1 MVNLIYYELFKT
13 YAKWRTYIGFIVVVV
28 IIPLVLWAMKVEGGR
43 FIQYQMRTLQN
54 DFFVTGNLFNGWII
68 AQLIMN
74 SLWVHVPF
82 LISLVAGD
90 QLAGEAT
97 GGTFRLILIRPV
109 SRAQILNS
117 KYVTTLLYTASLV
130 CSIALLSVGLGL
142 LIFGSGDLLAI
153 DRDMLTILPESEM
166 WSRFALAYGLAIVSM
181 WVVASLAFLFSSF
194 VENAIGPIIAT
205 MAVVVALLIISN
217 LPVESFE
224 PVKPYLFTTYQNVW
238 QQAFKNP
245 IDWEII
251 GKSCAVLGATL
262 LDFGSSRF
270 LSFTKRYTFV
280 K

>member
-1 MVNLIYYELFKT
+1 MINLIYYELFKT

-28 IIPLVLWAMKVEGGR
+28 IIPLVMWAMKAEGGR
-43 FIQYQMRTLQN
+43 FIQYQMKTLQS
-54 DFFVTGNLFNGWII
+54 DFFITGNLFNGWVI

-97 GGTFRLILIRPV
+97 AGTFRLTLIRPV
-109 SRAQILNS
+109 SRDRILNS
-117 KYVTTLLYTASLV
+117 KYITTLLYTASLV

-142 LIFGSGDLLAI
+142 ALFGSGDLLAI
-153 DRDMLTILPESEM
+153 DRDTLTILPESQM
-166 WSRFALAYGLAIVSM
+166 WTRFALAYGLAIVSM

-205 MAVVVALLIISN
+205 MAVVVALLVISN
-217 LPVESFE
+217 LPVELFE
-224 PVKPYLFTTYQNVW
+224 PVKPFLFTTYQNVW

-245 IDWEII
+245 LDWGLI
-251 GKSCAVLGATL
+251 GKSCAVLAAYNIGFWAITL
-262 LDFGSSRF
+262 FVFRKKDI
-270 LSFTKRYTFV
+270 LS
-280 K
+280 

>member
-1 MVNLIYYELFKT
+1 MFNLIYYELFKT
-13 YAKWRTYIGFIVVVV
+13 YAKWRTYIGFIAVAV
-28 IIPLVLWAMKVEGGR
+28 IIPLVMWGMKVEGGR

-54 DFFVTGNLFNGWII
+54 DFFITGNLFNGWII

-97 GGTFRLILIRPV
+97 AGTFRLILIRPV
-109 SRAQILNS
+109 SRTSILNS
-117 KYVTTLLYTASLV
+117 KYVTTLLYAASLV
-130 CSIALLSVGLGL
+130 CAIAALSVGLGL

-153 DRDMLTILPESEM
+153 DRDMLAILPEAQL
-166 WSRFALAYGLAIVSM
+166 WSRFALAYGLAILAM

-205 MAVVVALLIISN
+205 MAVVIGLLIISN

-245 IDWEII
+245 IDWGNI
-251 GKSCAVLGATL
+251 GKSASVLVSYSIAFWL
-262 LDFGSSRF
+262 VALFVFRRKDI
-270 LSFTKRYTFV
+270 LS
-280 K
+280 

>member
-1 MVNLIYYELFKT
+1 MLNLIYYELFKT
-13 YAKWRTYIGFIVVVV
+13 YAKWRTYIGFIAIVV
-28 IIPLVLWAMKVEGGR
+28 IIPLVMWAMKVEGGR
-43 FIQYQMRTLQN
+43 FIQYQMRSLQN
-54 DFFVTGNLFNGWII
+54 DFFITGNLFNGWII

-97 GGTFRLILIRPV
+97 AGTFRLILIRPV
-109 SRAQILNS
+109 SRTRILNS
-117 KYVTTLLYTASLV
+117 KYITTLLYTVSLV

-153 DRDMLTILPESEM
+153 DRDMLAILPEEQM
-166 WSRFALAYGLAIVSM
+166 WWRFALSYALAILAM
-181 WVVASLAFLFSSF
+181 WVIASLAFLFSSF

-205 MAVVVALLIISN
+205 MAVVVGLLIISN

-224 PVKPYLFTTYQNVW
+224 PIKPFLFTTYENAW

-245 IDWEII
+245 VDWQHII
-251 GKSCAVLGATL
+251 KSALILAAYCIAFWLTVLFVFRRK
-262 LDFGSSRF
+262 DI
-270 LSFTKRYTFV
+270 LS
-280 K
+280 

>member
-1 MVNLIYYELFKT
+1 MFNLIYYELFKT

-28 IIPLVLWAMKVEGGR
+28 IIPLVMWAMKVEGGR

-97 GGTFRLILIRPV
+97 AGTFRLILIRPV
-109 SRAQILNS
+109 SRTRILNS
-117 KYVTTLLYTASLV
+117 KYITTLLYTASLIF
-130 CSIALLSVGLGL
+130 SIALLSVGFGL

-153 DRDMLTILPESEM
+153 DRDTLTILPEAEL
-166 WSRFALAYGLAIVSM
+166 WTRFALAYGLAIVSM
-181 WVVASLAFLFSSF
+181 CVVASLAFLFSSF

-245 IDWEII
+245 IDWGTI
-251 GKSCAVLGATL
+251 GKSCAILAAYIVGFWLITL
-262 LDFGSSRF
+262 FVFRRKDI
-270 LSFTKRYTFV
+270 LS
-280 K
+280 

>member
-1 MVNLIYYELFKT
+1 MFNLIYYELFKT
-13 YAKWRTYIGFIVVVV
+13 YAKWRTYIGFIAVAA
-28 IIPLVLWAMKVEGGR
+28 IIPLVMWGMKVEGGK

-54 DFFVTGNLFNGWII
+54 EFFISGNLFNGWII

-97 GGTFRLILIRPV
+97 AGTFRLILIRPV
-109 SRAQILNS
+109 SRTNILNS

-130 CSIALLSVGLGL
+130 LAIAVFSVGLGL

-153 DRDMLTILPESEM
+153 DRDMLTILPEAQL
-166 WSRFALAYGLAIVSM
+166 WSRFGLAYGLAIVAM

-205 MAVVVALLIISN
+205 MAVVVGMLIISN

-224 PVKPYLFTTYQNVW
+224 SVKPYLFTTYQNAW
-238 QQAFKNP
+238 QQAFKSP
-245 IDWEII
+245 IDWGTI
-251 GKSCAVLGATL
+251 GKSVIVLTGYSVGFWLITL
-262 LDFGSSRF
+262 FVFRRKDI
-270 LSFTKRYTFV
+270 LS
-280 K
+280 

>member
-1 MVNLIYYELFKT
+1 MINLIYYELFKT
-13 YAKWRTYIGFIVVVV
+13 YAKWRTYIGFIAVVVL
-28 IIPLVLWAMKVEGGR
+28 IPLVMWAMKVEGGR

-54 DFFVTGNLFNGWII
+54 DFFITGNLFNGWII

-97 GGTFRLILIRPV
+97 AGTFRLILIRPV
-109 SRAQILNS
+109 SRARVLNS
-117 KYVTTLLYTASLV
+117 KFVITLLYTASLV
-130 CSIALLSVGLGL
+130 LAIALLSVGLGL
-142 LIFGSGDLLAI
+142 LIFGSGDLLSI

-166 WSRFALAYGLAIVSM
+166 WSRFALAYGLAILSM

-205 MAVVVALLIISN
+205 MAVIVGLLIISN
-217 LPVESFE
+217 LPVNSFE
-224 PVKPYLFTTYQNVW
+224 PIKPYLFTTYENVW

-245 IDWEII
+245 LDWEKIVR
-251 GKSCAVLGATL
+251 SCSILAAYSAGFWLTTL
-262 LDFGSSRF
+262 FVFRRKDI
-270 LSFTKRYTFV
+270 LS
-280 K
+280 

>member
-1 MVNLIYYELFKT
+1 MFNLIYYELFKT
-13 YAKWRTYIGFIVVVV
+13 YAKWRTYIGFIAVIV
-28 IIPLVLWAMKVEGGR
+28 IIPLVMWAMKVEGGR
-43 FIQYQMRTLQN
+43 FIQYQMRSLQN
-54 DFFVTGNLFNGWII
+54 DFFITGNLFNGWVI

-97 GGTFRLILIRPV
+97 AGTFRLTLIRPV
-109 SRAQILNS
+109 SRGRILNS
-117 KYVTTLLYTASLV
+117 KYITTLLYTASLV
-130 CSIALLSVGLGL
+130 ASIAILSIGLGL

-153 DRDMLTILPESEM
+153 DRDMLTILPESQM
-166 WSRFALAYGLAIVSM
+166 WPRFALAYGLGILSM

-205 MAVVVALLIISN
+205 MAVMVCLLVISN
-217 LPVESFE
+217 LPVESVE

-245 IDWEII
+245 LDWGTIV
-251 GKSCAVLGATL
+251 KSCSVLAANCVGFWLITL
-262 LDFGSSRF
+262 FVFRHKDI
-270 LSFTKRYTFV
+270 LS
-280 K
+280 

>member
-1 MVNLIYYELFKT
+1 MFNLIYYELFKT
-13 YAKWRTYIGFIVVVV
+13 YAKWRTYIGFLVIAV
-28 IIPLVLWAMKVEGGR
+28 IIPLVMWGMKVEGGR

-54 DFFVTGNLFNGWII
+54 DFFITGNLFNGWII

-97 GGTFRLILIRPV
+97 AGTFRLILIRPV
-109 SRAQILNS
+109 SRTRILNS

-130 CSIALLSVGLGL
+130 CTIALFSVGLGL

-153 DRDMLTILPESEM
+153 DRDMLTILPESQM
-166 WSRFALAYGLAIVSM
+166 WSRFVLAYSLAILAM

-205 MAVVVALLIISN
+205 MAVVIALLIISN
-217 LPVESFE
+217 LPVETFE
-224 PVKPYLFTTYQNVW
+224 PIKPYLFTTYQNVW

-245 IDWEII
+245 VDWDVIL
-251 GKSCAVLGATL
+251 KSGSVLAGYSVGFWLITL
-262 LDFGSSRF
+262 FVFRRKDI
-270 LSFTKRYTFV
+270 LS
-280 K
+280 

>member
-1 MVNLIYYELFKT
+1 MINLIYYELFKT
-13 YAKWRTYIGFIVVVV
+13 YAKWRTYIGFIAVVV
-28 IIPLVLWAMKVEGGR
+28 IIPLVMWAMKVEGGR
-43 FIQYQMRTLQN
+43 FIQYQMRSLQN
-54 DFFVTGNLFNGWII
+54 DFFITGNLFNGWII

-97 GGTFRLILIRPV
+97 AGTFRLILIRPV
-109 SRAQILNS
+109 SRERILNS
-117 KYVTTLLYTASLV
+117 KYITTLLYTASLV
-130 CSIALLSVGLGL
+130 CSIALLSIGLGL

-153 DRDMLTILPESEM
+153 DREMLTILPESQM
-166 WSRFALAYGLAIVSM
+166 WPRFALAYGLGILSM

-205 MAVVVALLIISN
+205 MAVMVAFLVISN
-217 LPVESFE
+217 LPVETFE

-245 IDWEII
+245 IDWENIA
-251 GKSCAVLGATL
+251 KSCSVLSAHCAGFWLITL
-262 LDFGSSRF
+262 FVFRHKDI
-270 LSFTKRYTFV
+270 LS
-280 K
+280 

>member
-1 MVNLIYYELFKT
+1 MINLIYYELFKT

-28 IIPLVLWAMKVEGGR
+28 LIPLVMWAMKVEGGR
-43 FIQYQMRTLQN
+43 FIQFQMRTLQN
-54 DFFVTGNLFNGWII
+54 DFFITGNLFNGWII

-82 LISLVAGD
+82 LITLVAGD

-97 GGTFRLILIRPV
+97 AGTFRLILIRPV
-109 SRAQILNS
+109 SRTRILNS
-117 KYVTTLLYTASLV
+117 KFITTLLYTTSIVLT
-130 CSIALLSVGLGL
+130 IALLSVGLGL

-153 DRDMLTILPESEM
+153 DRDTLTILPESEM
-166 WSRFALAYGLAIVSM
+166 WSRFALAYGLAILSM

-205 MAVVVALLIISN
+205 MAVIIALLIISN

-224 PVKPYLFTTYQNVW
+224 PIKPYLFTTYENVW

-245 IDWEII
+245 LDWARIA
-251 GKSCAVLGATL
+251 KSCSVLAGYSAGFWLITL
-262 LDFGSSRF
+262 FVFRRKDI
-270 LSFTKRYTFV
+270 LS
-280 K
+280 

>member
-1 MVNLIYYELFKT
+1 MVTLIYYELFKT

-142 LIFGSGDLLAI
+142 LMFGSGDLLAI
-153 DRDMLTILPESEM
+153 DRDTLTILPESEM
-166 WSRFALAYGLAIVSM
+166 WSRFALAYGLAILSM

-205 MAVVVALLIISN
+205 MAVVIALLIISN

-245 IDWEII
+245 IDWGTI
-251 GKSCAVLGATL
+251 GKSCAVLGAYVVGFWLITFFVFRRK
-262 LDFGSSRF
+262 DI
-270 LSFTKRYTFV
+270 LS
-280 K
+280 

>member
-1 MVNLIYYELFKT
+1 MINLIYYELFKT
-13 YAKWRTYIGFIVVVV
+13 YAKWRTYIGFIVVLV
-28 IIPLVLWAMKVEGGR
+28 IIPLVMWAMKVEGGR

-54 DFFVTGNLFNGWII
+54 DFFITGNLFNGWII

-97 GGTFRLILIRPV
+97 AGTFRLILIRPV
-109 SRAQILNS
+109 SRTRILNA
-117 KYVTTLLYTASLV
+117 KYITTLLYTSSLV
-130 CSIALLSVGLGL
+130 VAIALMSVGLGL

-166 WSRFALAYGLAIVSM
+166 WSRFALAYGLAILSM

-205 MAVVVALLIISN
+205 MAVFVGLLIISN
-217 LPVESFE
+217 LPVDSFE
-224 PVKPYLFTTYQNVW
+224 TIKPYLFTTYENVW
-238 QQAFKNP
+238 LQAFKNP
-245 IDWEII
+245 IDWGRI
-251 GKSCAVLGATL
+251 GRSCAILAGYSIGFWLITL
-262 LDFGSSRF
+262 FVFRRKDI
-270 LSFTKRYTFV
+270 LS
-280 K
+280 

>member
-1 MVNLIYYELFKT
+1 MINLIYYELFRT

-28 IIPLVLWAMKVEGGR
+28 IIPLVMWAMKAEGGR
-43 FIQYQMRTLQN
+43 FIQYQMRTLQS
-54 DFFVTGNLFNGWII
+54 DFFITGNLFNGWVI

-97 GGTFRLILIRPV
+97 AGTFRLTLIRPV
-109 SRAQILNS
+109 SRDRILNS
-117 KYVTTLLYTASLV
+117 KYITTLLYTASLV

-142 LIFGSGDLLAI
+142 LLFGSGDLLAI
-153 DRDMLTILPESEM
+153 DRDMLTILPESQM
-166 WSRFALAYGLAIVSM
+166 WTRFALAYGLAIVSM

-205 MAVVVALLIISN
+205 MAVVVGLLVISN
-217 LPVESFE
+217 LPVELFE
-224 PVKPYLFTTYQNVW
+224 PVKPFLFTTYQNVW

-245 IDWEII
+245 MDWGLIE
-251 GKSCAVLGATL
+251 KSCAVLVAYNVGFWAITL
-262 LDFGSSRF
+262 FVFRKKDI
-270 LSFTKRYTFV
+270 LS
-280 K
+280 

>member
-1 MVNLIYYELFKT
+1 MLNLIYYELFKT
-13 YAKWRTYIGFIVVVV
+13 YAKWRTYIGFIAVVV
-28 IIPLVLWAMKVEGGR
+28 IIPLVMWGMKVEGGR

-54 DFFVTGNLFNGWII
+54 DFFITGNLFNGWII

-97 GGTFRLILIRPV
+97 AGTFRLILIRPV
-109 SRAQILNS
+109 SRARILNS

-130 CSIALLSVGLGL
+130 CTIALLSVGLGL

-153 DRDMLTILPESEM
+153 DRDMLAILPEAQM
-166 WSRFALAYGLAIVSM
+166 WSRFALAYGLAILAM
-181 WVVASLAFLFSSF
+181 WVIASLAFLFSSF

-205 MAVVVALLIISN
+205 MAVVVGMLIISN

-224 PVKPYLFTTYQNVW
+224 SIKPYLFTTYQNVW

-245 IDWEII
+245 IDWATIA
-251 GKSCAVLGATL
+251 KSASVLAGYTAGFWLITL
-262 LDFGSSRF
+262 LVFRRKDI
-270 LSFTKRYTFV
+270 LS
-280 K
+280 

>member
-1 MVNLIYYELFKT
+1 MFNLIYYELFKT
-13 YAKWRTYIGFIVVVV
+13 YAKWRTYIGFIVVAV
-28 IIPLVLWAMKVEGGR
+28 IIPLVMWAMKVEGGR

-97 GGTFRLILIRPV
+97 AGTFRLILIRPV
-109 SRAQILNS
+109 SRTRILNS
-117 KYVTTLLYTASLV
+117 KYITTLLYTASLV
-130 CSIALLSVGLGL
+130 FSIALLSVGFGL

-153 DRDMLTILPESEM
+153 DRDTLTILPEAEL
-166 WSRFALAYGLAIVSM
+166 WTRFALAYGLAIVSM
-181 WVVASLAFLFSSF
+181 CVVASLAFLFSSF

-245 IDWEII
+245 IDWGTI
-251 GKSCAVLGATL
+251 GKSCAVLGAYIVGLWLITL
-262 LDFGSSRF
+262 FVFKRKDI
-270 LSFTKRYTFV
+270 LS
-280 K
+280 